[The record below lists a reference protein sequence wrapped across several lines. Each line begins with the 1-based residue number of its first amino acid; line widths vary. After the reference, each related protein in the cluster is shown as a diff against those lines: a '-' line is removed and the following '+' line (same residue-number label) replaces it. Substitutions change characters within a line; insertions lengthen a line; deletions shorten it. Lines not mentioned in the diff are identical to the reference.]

1 MPAQPKAARWVEQV
15 VAAVIA
21 EGQGRSRD
29 QEAVGVLDAQAAED
43 AALDRSEP
51 FAAVRPGPFLLP
63 GEVALPLDIAGEVD
77 RLGRVSGE
85 ILVRSREL
93 QVQRL
98 VALHEIRTANLDPEQ
113 LLGCASNSA
122 KRQCAFGVEEIAVG
136 PARLEPDAL
145 SRAVTKFARYRVLRR
160 RFQANVEI
168 DRPSA
173 ADGHDADVGICDK
186 RRRDQRAAQVVDLRA
201 PEGFA
206 GLEARDQC
214 DMPGAERR
222 PPADADRP
230 ETRDGPWIDRQ
241 L

>member
-136 PARLEPDAL
+136 PAGLETRAL
-145 SRAVTKFARYRVLRR
+145 PRAIAELPGDGVRR
-160 RFQANVEI
+160 RRIEVNVEV
-168 DRPSA
+168 DGPS
-173 ADGHDADVGICDK
+173 
-186 RRRDQRAAQVVDLRA
+186 VDLAVDRSGGHLGPSSSSSWVTA
-201 PEGFA
+201 P
-206 GLEARDQC
+206 
-214 DMPGAERR
+214 
-222 PPADADRP
+222 
-230 ETRDGPWIDRQ
+230 TRSG
-241 L
+241 